1 MIVTNPFSPGT
12 WTRDQIDNVSRN
24 WWVLLL
30 TGIIGVVAGG
40 IILSTDWSVS
50 DLAAFVGAVLVF
62 QGIFT
67 MFSVPIDGSV
77 RGWSVVLG
85 LLEAFVGLA
94 VWVWPGPTLLVIA
107 FFIGWYV
114 LFSGIMTIAGSISAR
129 DVLPYWGLM
138 LAFGI
143 FETVFSFWLLARP
156 GLTLVAAVLAVGLW
170 SLIYGVVQIVLAF
183 ETKNLSARATNV
195 DRNLNAV
202 SEQSFGAAAGR

>member
-85 LLEAFVGLA
+85 VLRRSSASPSGS
-94 VWVWPGPTLLVIA
+94 GPA
-107 FFIGWYV
+107 PRCW
-114 LFSGIMTIAGSISAR
+114 SSPSSSAGTSCSA
-129 DVLPYWGLM
+129 
-138 LAFGI
+138 A
-143 FETVFSFWLLARP
+143 S
-156 GLTLVAAVLAVGLW
+156 
-170 SLIYGVVQIVLAF
+170 
-183 ETKNLSARATNV
+183 
-195 DRNLNAV
+195 
-202 SEQSFGAAAGR
+202 